1 MSEEKKRLKLK
12 NAIADHRQR
21 VKNLDDEI
29 KIFNTARDTWRRNNN
44 NDEMTNHVIL
54 ATQLAK
60 DRLKLEREFHTK
72 LSKQYINYVDY
83 FDDDELDDDEKRYM
97 DNAGVIRSFKK
108 ENLIELMPSK
118 SEKLLTNLLDG
129 SKYFTKA
136 DEQILDLCK
145 KKKQIYNPMIRSRNS
160 RNGEREEHNV
170 ENVGLALTDSNLDEL
185 VKEYNTRLDVR
196 LNGRK
201 KRKSRS
207 NRRSK
212 RSKRKQRGR

>member
-1 MSEEKKRLKLK
+1 
-12 NAIADHRQR
+12 
-21 VKNLDDEI
+21 
-29 KIFNTARDTWRRNNN
+29 
-44 NDEMTNHVIL
+44 
-54 ATQLAK
+54 
-60 DRLKLEREFHTK
+60 
-72 LSKQYINYVDY
+72 
-83 FDDDELDDDEKRYM
+83 
-97 DNAGVIRSFKK
+97 
-108 ENLIELMPSK
+108 
-118 SEKLLTNLLDG
+118 
-129 SKYFTKA
+129 
-136 DEQILDLCK
+136 
-145 KKKQIYNPMIRSRNS
+145 MIRSRNS